1 MPRDRQVLVFAGIKS
16 SVVAIDDRTGTEV
29 WRVRLRSSDYVTVLW
44 DGEALF
50 AANAGEMWRLD
61 PEHGNVLWHNE
72 LKGMGRG
79 IVSLASSRLAQTS
92 ADATLLAEKRRREIA
107 AASAGG

>member
-16 SVVAIDDRTGTEV
+16 SVVAIDDRTGAEV
-29 WRVRLRSSDYVTVLW
+29 WRAKLRSSDYVTVLW

-92 ADATLLAEKRRREIA
+92 ADSTVLAEKRRRESA
-107 AASAGG
+107 AASAAG